1 MENTREIIISSAFS
15 FYSKPVIKSVSL
27 SAIASKA
34 GITKPAIYRHFKNR
48 QELDEVMLD
57 RVFGDLYSILAKI
70 HPEKECNVSSFV
82 EDILILL
89 LTHKEYFFY
98 LISTQVDFALD
109 KVLLRFKK
117 MGLSFFDK
125 VFATDGSVTDME
137 RYKNAI
143 YLGGNIMFFVVARC
157 RLALKMGL
165 SDSYSDVVEYASKI
179 NGFLGT
185 GLGQDVSSLTVSRM
199 AKLDEICRANME
211 SVKPVSNVFHSVSE
225 IVKEKGLQG
234 ITVESVAKGIG
245 LAKSS
250 IYDRYESKTQMIG
263 SLICEEFEDMYRV
276 IENNMPAAATNAER
290 GYVVMETFLLYFM
303 KKPEVLTVGRWF
315 QFHSV
320 DEVLH
325 MEKYEEQIYRQYFE
339 KINLFDDSFPDW
351 GLPGE
356 DKRLVNSWFMMMPVV
371 LFMHTKNQ
379 KISPEITQAMLKDI
393 LIMMETGMGDR
404 K

>member
-15 FYSKPVIKSVSL
+15 FYSKPVIKNVSL

-48 QELDEVMLD
+48 QELDDVMVD
-57 RVFGDLYSILAKI
+57 RVFGDLYSILSKI

-143 YLGGNIMFFVVARC
+143 YLGGNIMFFDVVRN
-157 RLALKMGL
+157 RITEKMNI
-165 SDSYSDVVEYASKI
+165 SDSYSDVVSYASKI
-179 NGFLGT
+179 NAFFKK
-185 GLGQDVSSLTVSRM
+185 GLGQDTGTLSVSRM
-199 AKLDEICRANME
+199 ATLDDICRANME
-211 SVKPVSNVFHSVSE
+211 FVKPINKVFVSISD
-225 IVKEKGLQG
+225 IVKEKGFKG
-234 ITVESVAKGIG
+234 ITVESVAHGIG

-250 IYDRYESKTQMIG
+250 IYDRYENKTQMIG
-263 SLICEEFEDMYRV
+263 SLIQEEFEDLYRG
-276 IENNMPAAATNAER
+276 IEKNISHAETNAER
-290 GYVVMETFLLYFM
+290 GYVLMETALLYYM
-303 KKPEVLTVGRWF
+303 KKPEVLTVCQWF
-315 QFHSV
+315 QVHSV
-320 DEVLH
+320 NEIVHDQ
-325 MEKYEEQIYRQYFE
+325 KYEEQIFCRYFE
-339 KINLFDDSFPDW
+339 NIELYDKFPNL
-351 GLPGE
+351 GLPIE
-356 DKRLVNSWFMMMPVV
+356 DKRIITSWFMMIPVI
-371 LFMHTKNQ
+371 LFMHARNQ
-379 KISPEITQAMLKDI
+379 KISPEVVQAMLKDI
-393 LIMMETGMGDR
+393 LIMMETGVENR

>member
-15 FYSKPVIKSVSL
+15 FYSKPVIKNVSL

-48 QELDEVMLD
+48 QELDDVMVD
-57 RVFGDLYSILAKI
+57 RVFGDLYSILSKI

-143 YLGGNIMFFVVARC
+143 YLGGNIMFFDVVRN
-157 RLALKMGL
+157 RITEKMNI
-165 SDSYSDVVEYASKI
+165 SDSYSDVVSYASKI
-179 NGFLGT
+179 NAFFKK
-185 GLGQDVSSLTVSRM
+185 GLGQDTGTLSVSRM
-199 AKLDEICRANME
+199 ATLDDICRANME
-211 SVKPVSNVFHSVSE
+211 FVKPINKVFVSISD
-225 IVKEKGLQG
+225 IVKEKGFKG
-234 ITVESVAKGIG
+234 ITVESVAHGIG

-250 IYDRYESKTQMIG
+250 IYDRYENKTQMIG
-263 SLICEEFEDMYRV
+263 SLIQEEFEDLYMG
-276 IENNMPAAATNAER
+276 IEKNISHAETNAER
-290 GYVVMETFLLYFM
+290 GYVLMETALLYYM
-303 KKPEVLTVGRWF
+303 KKPEVLTVCQWF
-315 QFHSV
+315 QVHSV
-320 DEVLH
+320 NEIVHDQ
-325 MEKYEEQIYRQYFE
+325 KYEEQIFCRYFE
-339 KINLFDDSFPDW
+339 NIELYDKFPNL
-351 GLPGE
+351 GLPIE
-356 DKRLVNSWFMMMPVV
+356 DKRIITSWFMMIPVI
-371 LFMHTKNQ
+371 LFMHARNQ
-379 KISPEITQAMLKDI
+379 KISPEVVQAMLKDI
-393 LIMMETGMGDR
+393 LIMMETGVENR